1 MFCHT
6 TFRSF
11 MDLQEENDGVTPGAG
26 WYKNE
31 FLKWTISIV
40 SDLISI
46 GSGITIGIGTAVLL
60 VEARN
65 QILDLMFKMLEP
77 LPLQPEVNIF
87 QALS

>member
-1 MFCHT
+1 MFRHT

-40 SDLISI
+40 LDLISI
-46 GSGITIGIGTAVLL
+46 GSGITIGTAVLL